1 MLLFGLRLGTHP
13 RVVAT
18 GTPKP
23 VSLIQKLIARQDAVI
38 TTGTTY
44 ENIGNLA
51 PSYRATISAYE
62 GTALG
67 RQEIWGELLEDMPGA
82 LWRRHW
88 IDDGRISEHELPEL
102 ERVVV
107 GVDPAVTASRGSHE
121 TGIVACAISKERQYF
136 VLEDAFC
143 RATPRGW
150 AERVS
155 VLSEK
160 WNASRIVCESNQ
172 GGMLVEELLR
182 SFNSEL
188 P

>member
-1 MLLFGLRLGTHP
+1 
-13 RVVAT
+13 
-18 GTPKP
+18 
-23 VSLIQKLIARQDAVI
+23 
-38 TTGTTY
+38 
-44 ENIGNLA
+44 
-51 PSYRATISAYE
+51 
-62 GTALG
+62 
-67 RQEIWGELLEDMPGA
+67 
-82 LWRRHW
+82 
-88 IDDGRISEHELPEL
+88 L

-188 P
+188 PYIGACTRRRGSRAVLSRSQPSTNAGKSITSVHSPRLKTKCAHSASETPTTVLMALCMRSPN